1 MTSVRHAEYGHVMVD
16 RIEVSKD
23 VPAPAAVVWRLVSD
37 LPRMGEW
44 SPENAGGEWVKGATG
59 PAPGAKFKG
68 HNANGSKT
76 WSTLA
81 TVIDAT
87 PDERF
92 SFLVTVGPLKVAEW
106 AFDIAPTDDGCTV
119 TETWVDRRGRLMRKF
134 APMATGVDDRAEHN
148 RTGMEQTLRRVAAA
162 AVRETMP

>member
-1 MTSVRHAEYGHVMVD
+1 MVD
-16 RIEVSKD
+16 RVEVSKD
-23 VPAPAAVVWRLVSD
+23 IPAPAGVVWRLVSD

-44 SPENAGGEWVKGATG
+44 SPENAGGSWVKGATG

-106 AFDIAPTDDGCTV
+106 SFDIAPTEEGCTV
-119 TETWVDRRGRLMRKF
+119 TETWIDRRGRLMTKVG
-134 APMATGVDDRAEHN
+134 AMATGVDDRAEYN
-148 RTGMEQTLRRVAAA
+148 RDAMEQTLRRVAAA
-162 AVRETMP
+162 AVREATP